1 MVRSHA
7 AAAGIGCP
15 MLPPRPPKPPPPPP
29 PPIAGTPTHGYAAT
43 REAGMSLI
51 SLNVRFQGQPG
62 PHLLALSFS
71 QFDPQRKCRDPSFDD
86 FVGQRKQHRRHTVRP
101 SAVAVFE
108 IDDEFKLG
116 RCSHRLS

>member
-1 MVRSHA
+1 LPYAAPEATEAATA
-7 AAAGIGCP
+7 AAA
-15 MLPPRPPKPPPPPP
+15 
-29 PPIAGTPTHGYAAT
+29 PIAGTPTHGYAAT

-116 RCSHRLS
+116 RCSHRLSLRPKAV